1 MYTAFFKLC
10 GFEAEEIEKESS
22 RIGKAF
28 RIAEISAEDVE
39 QAEERVKK
47 YFDTELFGV
56 RQALKIWLKRL
67 IDLVLAREEGKKII
81 VYPSWPPEPRVV
93 SMVAM
98 ASEDVFCETPEI
110 VMDVVMG
117 QIFGKLNPILEAGE
131 EHGLPPGLGM
141 CALNQAR
148 VGGIVKGIV
157 PIPDITMTTS
167 FLCDQTP
174 KTDELLH
181 ELYGVRSIFLDNCMD
196 AAWEEPM
203 ESSPR
208 CVNYFA
214 AEIRKVL
221 EEFEEA
227 TGVKLS
233 EEELRDARV
242 AYAKP
247 VYVYQEIMGLMK
259 QADPQPISQVD
270 LGLLY
275 WLIQAPERRSLQEG
289 LGMANTFLRET
300 KARVEAGYGAV
311 EKGAPKVAWFCHHAT
326 DPTIMHMV
334 EDLGLAIPVTAV
346 LWTPPWQRVKS
357 QFTTFAERVADQTV
371 RGGINR
377 SAMGAI
383 RLFQE
388 CCKEFNVDGFLY
400 LYFFSCRPICLTA
413 LMVKKGVEDELGIPV
428 LALEGDVWDT
438 RDYSTEALRTRV
450 ETFAEMLRAAKTRK
464 VSQSM

>member
-1 MYTAFFKLC
+1 MYNEFFKLC
-10 GFEAEEIEKESS
+10 GFEVEEIERESP
-22 RIGKAF
+22 RIDKAF
-28 RIAEISAEDVE
+28 KIVGIGAEDVE
-39 QAEERVKK
+39 QAEARVRK
-47 YFDTELFGV
+47 YFDTKLIGV
-56 RQALKIWLKRL
+56 RMALKIWLMRL

-98 ASEDVFCETPEI
+98 ASDDVFCETPEI

-141 CALNQAR
+141 CSLNQAR
-148 VGGIVKGIV
+148 LGGIAKGIV
-157 PIPDITMTTS
+157 PVPDITMTTS

-181 ELYGVRSIFLDNCMD
+181 ELYGVHNIFFDNCMD
-196 AAWEEPM
+196 AAWEEPV

-208 CVNYFA
+208 CVSYFA
-214 AEIRKVL
+214 AEIRRVV

-227 TGVKLS
+227 TGVRLS
-233 EEELRDARV
+233 EEQLRDARV

-259 QADPQPISQVD
+259 EADPQPISQVD

-275 WLIQAPERRSLQEG
+275 WLIQAPERRSLQQG
-289 LGMANTFLRET
+289 LGIANTFLREA
-300 KARVEAGYGAV
+300 KARVEAEYGVV
-311 EKGAPKVAWFCHHAT
+311 EKGAPRVAWFLHHAT
-326 DPTIMHMV
+326 DPTVMHMV
-334 EDLGLAIPVTAV
+334 EDLGLAIPVVAI
-346 LWTPPWQRVKS
+346 LWTPPWLRVKS

-371 RGGINR
+371 RMGVNR
-377 SAMGAI
+377 NTIGAI
-383 RLFQE
+383 RFFEE

-400 LYFFSCRPICLTA
+400 LYLFSCRPICLTA
-413 LMVKKGVEDELGIPV
+413 LMVKKGMEDKLGIPV

-438 RDYSTEALRTRV
+438 RDYSTQALRTRV
-450 ETFAEMLRAAKTRK
+450 ETFAEMLRSAKAG
-464 VSQSM
+464 

>member
-1 MYTAFFKLC
+1 MYTEFLRLC
-10 GFEAEEIEKESS
+10 GFEAEEIEKERP
-22 RIGKAF
+22 RIDKAF
-28 RIAEISAEDVE
+28 KIVGIGAEDVE
-39 QAEERVKK
+39 QAKGRVKK

-56 RQALKIWLKRL
+56 RQALKIWLKRF
-67 IDLVLAREEGKKII
+67 IDLVLAREEGKRII
-81 VYPSWPPEPRVV
+81 VYPSWPPEPRVI

-117 QIFGKLNPILEAGE
+117 QIFGKLNPILEAAE
-131 EHGLPPGLGM
+131 KHGLPPGLGM

-148 VGGIVKGIV
+148 VGGIAKGIV

-181 ELYGVRSIFLDNCMD
+181 ELYGVRNIFLDNCMD

-208 CVNYFA
+208 CVSYFA
-214 AEIRKVL
+214 AEVRKAVG
-221 EEFEEA
+221 EFEEA
-227 TGVKLS
+227 TGVRLS
-233 EEELRDARV
+233 EEQLRDARV

-247 VYVYQEIMGLMK
+247 VQVYQEIMGLMK
-259 QADPQPISQVD
+259 KADPQPISQVD

-275 WLIQAPERRSLQEG
+275 WLIQAPERKSLQEG
-289 LGMANTFLRET
+289 LGVANTFAREI

-326 DPTIMHMV
+326 DPTVMHMV

-346 LWTPPWQRVKS
+346 IWTPPWLRVKS
-357 QFTTFAERVADQTV
+357 QFATFTERVADQTI
-371 RGGINR
+371 RMGINR
-377 SAMGAI
+377 NAISAI
-383 RLFQE
+383 RFFEE
-388 CCKEFNVDGFLY
+388 CCDEFNVDGFLY

-413 LMVKKGVEDELGIPV
+413 LMVKKSIEDKLGIPV

-450 ETFAEMLRAAKTRK
+450 ETFAEMLRAKKVAKK
-464 VSQSM
+464 

>member
-1 MYTAFFKLC
+1 MYNEFFKLC
-10 GFEAEEIEKESS
+10 GFEVEEIERESL
-22 RIGKAF
+22 RIDKAF
-28 RIAEISAEDVE
+28 KIVGIGAEDVE
-39 QAEERVKK
+39 QAEARVRK
-47 YFDTELFGV
+47 YFDTKLIGV
-56 RQALKIWLKRL
+56 RMALKIWLKRL

-148 VGGIVKGIV
+148 LGGIAKGIV

-174 KTDELLH
+174 KTDELIH
-181 ELYGVRSIFLDNCMD
+181 ELYGVRNIFFDNCMD

-203 ESSPR
+203 ESAPR
-208 CVNYFA
+208 CVSYFA
-214 AEIRKVL
+214 AEIRKVVG
-221 EEFEEA
+221 EFEEA
-227 TGVKLS
+227 TGVRLS
-233 EEELRDARV
+233 EEQLRDARV

-247 VYVYQEIMGLMK
+247 VFVYQEIMGMMK
-259 QADPQPISQVD
+259 EADPQPISQVD

-275 WLIQAPERRSLQEG
+275 WLIQAPERRSLREG
-289 LGMANTFLRET
+289 LGLANTLLREIKT
-300 KARVEAGYGAV
+300 RVEAGYGVV

-326 DPTIMHMV
+326 DPTMMHMV

-346 LWTPPWQRVKS
+346 VWTPPWQRVKS
-357 QFTTFAERVADQTV
+357 QFTTFAERIADQTV

-400 LYFFSCRPICLTA
+400 LYFFSCRPICLSA
-413 LMVKKGVEDELGIPV
+413 LMVKKAIEDKLGIPV

-438 RDYSTEALRTRV
+438 RDYSTQALRTRV
-450 ETFAEMLRAAKTRK
+450 ETFAEMLRAKKVAKK
-464 VSQSM
+464 